1 MFQTIVTAMLVLNPK
16 YKLFLTFEVVY
27 HRIPSKIGSLK
38 VENKTLIEQT
48 MSSSLIS
55 YAFESVHTIHVQN
68 FIKATFLKIYILS
81 VRLTQQFRKNW
92 SSLW

>member
-1 MFQTIVTAMLVLNPK
+1 MLVLNPN

-27 HRIPSKIGSLK
+27 HKIPSKIGLLK

-55 YAFESVHTIHVQN
+55 YAFESVQTIHVQN
-68 FIKATFLKIYILS
+68 FIKATFLKKYILS
-81 VRLTQQFRKNW
+81 VRLTQLFWKNW

>member
-1 MFQTIVTAMLVLNPK
+1 MLVLNPN

-27 HRIPSKIGSLK
+27 HKIPSKIGLLK

-55 YAFESVHTIHVQN
+55 YAFESVQTIHVQN
-68 FIKATFLKIYILS
+68 FIKATFLKKYILS
-81 VRLTQQFRKNW
+81 VRLTQQFWKNW